1 MPANSNQNKPG
12 KSLIQRFKELNHDH
26 PVIMNIVY
34 IALTATLLVWLLLL
48 FLDSWTRHGD
58 EATVPPLKGTSI
70 DLATMTLENDGFEWE
85 IMDSVYE
92 AVREPGTVVEQTPCA
107 GARVKPGRKVYL
119 TIVAFSPKMVTVP
132 DYMNTSVRQ
141 GRSMFEGLGIEVSVV
156 TVPSE
161 YKDLVLGAKS
171 GGVPLRAGQRIPV
184 TSKVVLEV
192 GGGMAADGDDADLSD
207 YDLEI
212 DESSVSVSHS
222 NADEEDETIQ
232 LLLQD

>member
-1 MPANSNQNKPG
+1 MSTAKKTNKPRI
-12 KSLIQRFKELNHDH
+12 SLKQRFKEFSHDH
-26 PVIMNIVY
+26 PVIMNLIY
-34 IALTATLLVWLLLL
+34 IAITATVLVWFLLL

-58 EATVPPLKGTSI
+58 EATVPSLKGSSI
-70 DLATMTLENDGFEWE
+70 QLATMTLENDGFEWE

-132 DYMNTSVRQ
+132 DFMNISMRQ

-171 GGVPLRAGQRIPV
+171 GGVPLRVGQRIPV
-184 TSKVVLEV
+184 SSKVVLEV
-192 GGGMAADGDDADLSD
+192 GGGISSDDDIDLSD
-207 YDLEI
+207 YDLEVE
-212 DESSVSVSHS
+212 DTSVSTSVG
-222 NADEEDETIQ
+222 DTDDDETVR

>member
-1 MPANSNQNKPG
+1 MSTAKKTNKPG
-12 KSLIQRFKELNHDH
+12 KPLMQRFKEFSHDH

-34 IALTATLLVWLLLL
+34 IILTATVLVWLLLL

-70 DLATMTLENDGFEWE
+70 ELAVMTLENDGFEWE

-92 AVREPGTVVEQTPCA
+92 TVREPGTVVEQTPCA

-132 DYMNTSVRQ
+132 DFMNISMRQ

-171 GGVPLRAGQRIPV
+171 GGVPLRVGQRIPV
-184 TSKVVLEV
+184 SSKVVLEV
-192 GGGMAADGDDADLSD
+192 GGGLSSDDEADIDMSD
-207 YDLEI
+207 YDIETE
-212 DESSVSVSHS
+212 DRSVGRTDA
-222 NADEEDETIQ
+222 ADADDETLN

>member
-1 MPANSNQNKPG
+1 MSTAKKTNKPR
-12 KSLIQRFKELNHDH
+12 KPLIERFKEFSHDH

-34 IALTATLLVWLLLL
+34 IILTATVRVWLLLL

-70 DLATMTLENDGFEWE
+70 ELAVMTLENDGFEWE

-92 AVREPGTVVEQTPCA
+92 TVREPGTVVEQTPCA

-132 DYMNTSVRQ
+132 DFMNISMRQ

-171 GGVPLRAGQRIPV
+171 GGVPLRPGQRIPV
-184 TSKVVLEV
+184 SSKVVLEV
-192 GGGMAADGDDADLSD
+192 GGGLASDYEADMSD
-207 YDLEI
+207 YDIETE
-212 DESSVSVSHS
+212 DRSVGVT
-222 NADEEDETIQ
+222 NTADADDETLN

>member
-1 MPANSNQNKPG
+1 MSTAKKTNKPS
-12 KSLIQRFKELNHDH
+12 KPLIERFKEFSHDH

-34 IALTATLLVWLLLL
+34 IILTATVLVWLLLL

-70 DLATMTLENDGFEWE
+70 ELAVMTLENDGFEWE

-92 AVREPGTVVEQTPCA
+92 TVREPGTVVEQTPCA

-132 DYMNTSVRQ
+132 DFMNISMRQ

-171 GGVPLRAGQRIPV
+171 GGVPLRPGQRIPV
-184 TSKVVLEV
+184 SSKVVLEV
-192 GGGMAADGDDADLSD
+192 GGGLASDDEADMSD
-207 YDLEI
+207 YDIETE
-212 DESSVSVSHS
+212 DRSVGVT
-222 NADEEDETIQ
+222 NTADDDDETLN